1 MSRWCQILF
10 VFVFALGLSVRAL
23 AAIPASGAGE
33 PSMEMHA
40 AMAPMAAT
48 DAMHADRPD
57 ACPQHAMQGEPRV
70 AALAPHAAI
79 AAQHDSHTGHVG
91 HTGTATSHHS
101 CSPVC
106 GACCIGA
113 ALPSSVAVIDTA
125 EQVRIAKLRPQ
136 SALPPSFLTGGIE
149 RPPRFVLL

>member
-1 MSRWCQILF
+1 
-10 VFVFALGLSVRAL
+10 
-23 AAIPASGAGE
+23 
-33 PSMEMHA
+33 MEMHA
-40 AMAPMAAT
+40 AMGHMAPAEATHAA
-48 DAMHADRPD
+48 RPD
-57 ACPQHAMQGEPRV
+57 ACAEH
-70 AALAPHAAI
+70 
-79 AAQHDSHTGHVG
+79 AAQHGVRAAARARHPAAVAQHDLRAGHA
-91 HTGTATSHHS
+91 GTSTSHHS

-113 ALPSSVAVIDTA
+113 ALPSSVAVIGTA